1 MLRLRSRITI
11 TGGYTMDSVKIINAV
26 KEARNSAKPRN
37 FTQSVDL
44 IINLKELDLSRPE
57 NRMKQQI
64 VLPSGLGKE
73 INIAVIAKGDLAAQA
88 ESMGLTVIRQEELE
102 ELGKNKKQAKK
113 LANANQFFIAQA
125 DMMPIV
131 GKSLGAV
138 LGPRGKMPQPV
149 PANANLKPLVERFG
163 KTISIN
169 TRDKAFF
176 QVYVGKESMS
186 DEELAANIEAVLN
199 TVARKYEKGLY
210 HVKNAFTKLTMG
222 ASAPIEK

>member
-11 TGGYTMDSVKIINAV
+11 TGGYTMDSVKILNAV

>member
-1 MLRLRSRITI
+1 MTI
-11 TGGYTMDSVKIINAV
+11 TGGYTMDSVNILNAV

-186 DEELAANIEAVLN
+186 DEELAANIETVLN

-210 HVKNAFTKLTMG
+210 HVKSAFTKLTMG